1 MTARQTTNSYGNLTV
16 KRCKINEG
24 ALTRKSNG
32 ISPTGGTETITYY
45 ANQVQK
51 EVGELQL
58 VRMDVT
64 STNKDWIVVEPAT
77 AGNDKDHI
85 VGFIVSDPIGIDES
99 TTSGQTPTVPNMREV
114 SVAFLGLAIGELET
128 GATSVP
134 GHAIELS
141 ESETNV
147 IGTTGA
153 LPTANGQAIFLKYAV
168 DGEKVP
174 VLFGYSGYLP
184 AD

>member
-1 MTARQTTNSYGNLTV
+1 MARSTTNSYKNLPV
-16 KRCKINEG
+16 KTCKINEG
-24 ALTRKSNG
+24 ALTRETNS
-32 ISPTGGTETITYY
+32 ITPTGGTETTTFY

-51 EVGELQL
+51 EVGKLQL
-58 VRMDVT
+58 VRIDIT
-64 STNKDWIVVEPAT
+64 STDKDWIVVEPAV
-77 AGNDKDHI
+77 AGNDKDYI
-85 VGFIVSDPIGIDES
+85 VGFIVSDPSGIDEN
-99 TTSGQTPTVPNMREV
+99 TTSGQTPTVANMRKV
-114 SVAFLGLAIGELET
+114 DVAFLGLAIGELET

-141 ESETNV
+141 ESENNI

-153 LPTANGQAIFLKYAV
+153 LPTCNGQAIFLKYAV
-168 DGEKVP
+168 DGERVP